1 MTNDEN
7 LQPSDRL
14 SFITD
19 SHSTRFEQL
28 RRKPD
33 YYIRFF
39 DTDYEI
45 PDVDLT
51 TCGLQDTWK
60 IEKIPAITFPV
71 ELSIFTRVPAQE
83 CWREYERQRKG
94 EGEYII
100 SNN

>member
-1 MTNDEN
+1 M
-7 LQPSDRL
+7 
-14 SFITD
+14 I
-19 SHSTRFEQL
+19 
-28 RRKPD
+28 D
-33 YYIRFF
+33 YHIRFF

-51 TCGLQDTWK
+51 KCGLKDTWK
-60 IEKIPAITFPV
+60 IERIPAITFHG